1 MPINNT
7 ALLDDAGTAIGE
19 SLYLSEG
26 LGVDITILGRRYL
39 QAGYIETD
47 SGTYDTN
54 AHQGAHAGSSTPS
67 SKGACKRYVR
77 IT

>member
-1 MPINNT
+1 MPIRAS
-7 ALLDDAGTAIGE
+7 ALLDDAGTAVGE
-19 SLYLSEG
+19 SAYLSEG
-26 LGVDITILGRRYL
+26 LDVDVIINGRRYL

-47 SGTYDTN
+47 AGTYDTN
-54 AHQGAHAGSSTPS
+54 AHQGTHAGSSTPS

>member
-1 MPINNT
+1 MINSS
-7 ALLDDAGTAIGE
+7 AILEDVATDIGQ
-19 SLYLSEG
+19 SLYMSEG
-26 LGVDITILGRRYL
+26 LGIDITINGRRYL

-47 SGTYDTN
+47 TATYNTA

-67 SKGACKRYVR
+67 VKGACKRYVR

>member
-1 MPINNT
+1 MAIKAS
-7 ALLDDAGTAIGE
+7 ALLDDAGTAVSE

-26 LGVDITILGRRYL
+26 LGIDITINGRRYL

-54 AHQGAHAGSSTPS
+54 AHQGTHAGSSTSS